1 MPTYIRFSED
11 HSLAVLESYE
21 EIVDRIRAAEASKVP
36 LFEATRTD
44 GPRMLVNAGE
54 IRTVSEG
61 KKKDGGR
68 KG

>member
-11 HSLAVLESYE
+11 HSLAVVESFA
-21 EIVDRIRAAEASKVP
+21 EIEKLIRESEAAKVP
-36 LFEATRTD
+36 LFAATRID
-44 GPRMLVNAGE
+44 GPRMLINANG